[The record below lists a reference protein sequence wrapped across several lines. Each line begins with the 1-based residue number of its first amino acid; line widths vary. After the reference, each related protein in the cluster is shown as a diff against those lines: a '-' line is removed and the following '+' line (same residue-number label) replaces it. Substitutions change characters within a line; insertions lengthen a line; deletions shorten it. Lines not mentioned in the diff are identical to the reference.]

1 MSKEVMNETMNKEL
15 LSRLLDDDLNEHQMN
30 KALDALLEDPAA
42 QQSWHTMHMARGVL
56 SEDSEEGGHASLSL
70 LDKITAS
77 IDDEPVVLAPENLAP
92 SASEIKDTKQKEV
105 TRMPAYIA
113 LAASVVALI
122 TFIGY
127 SPIQDKART
136 EIVMTP
142 QSQIQAKRELQSMVV
157 QHGEFSGA
165 AALNGLVAYVKV
177 VNGSTAP
184 GVLP

>member
-1 MSKEVMNETMNKEL
+1 MNETMNKEL
-15 LSRLLDDDLNEHQMN
+15 LSRLLDDDLNEHEMN
-30 KALDALLEDPAA
+30 EALDALLDDPAA
-42 QQSWHTMHMARGVL
+42 QQSWHAMHMARGVL
-56 SEDSEEGGHASLSL
+56 SEDNEEGGHASLSL

-77 IDDEPVVLAPENLAP
+77 IDEEPVILAPQNLAQP
-92 SASEIKDTKQKEV
+92 TYTLNDKKQKKT

-113 LAASVVALI
+113 LAASVVALV

-127 SPIQDKART
+127 SPIQDKAQT
-136 EIVMTP
+136 DIAMTP
-142 QSQIQAKRELQSMVV
+142 QSQMQAERELQSMVV

-184 GVLP
+184 GALP